1 MTAVDLITAQVVR
14 EYFES
19 VSTEMSRVVE
29 RTAVHPLF
37 NECHDYSTGVF
48 HHRDEVSLVA
58 RATAIPVH
66 IFASLKSVE
75 TMLEQFDADLVDGD
89 VVLLND
95 PYLGGTHNAD
105 LTVMKPVFLEGG
117 GLLCPAIRA
126 HMADSGGACAGNYN
140 PDAREVWQEAFRLSP
155 IKIVEAGRLRED
167 LWETILANTRI
178 PEIFEG
184 DLRAMMAAADIGEQR
199 IREVCARYGDA
210 VVETC
215 VDEALSYA
223 ERRFRAE
230 IATWPEGRTSG
241 VMHLDHDAAGD
252 LDIVVKA
259 TIDVSAD
266 GLVIDFEGSSPQ
278 TPGFVNSPLGNTA
291 SWVYVALCAT
301 LSDEIP
307 INSGMFR
314 VVDIRAPLGS
324 VVNPISPAPVMSS
337 TGRIGS
343 EVGTSV
349 MKALEQIIPERCGN
363 VAYGGSLCT
372 TYGVDTR
379 SDEFFVT
386 IEYGS
391 NLVSASGAYGT
402 DGWGGWPT
410 PFSTLV
416 FNTIEMLEIQFPY
429 RYHRYEYTTDTAAPG
444 RWRGVPAFAMER
456 EAVCDQFV
464 NVIVVGRRHLAP
476 GWAGGKPGFP
486 NLILLEDENGV
497 DGPVDERVTRAPIRA
512 GRCIRSL
519 RSGGGGFGDP
529 LERDAEA
536 VRADVLDEIYTLPIA
551 QREFGVVIDPATL
564 TVDRMA
570 TAATRA
576 RLVEAPRAQGWDA
589 PGSALIFAA
598 SGQPEEILR

>member
-1 MTAVDLITAQVVR
+1 VTSVDPITAQVVR

-48 HHRDEVSLVA
+48 HHRESVSLVA

-75 TMLEQFDADLVDGD
+75 TMLDQFDGDLADGD

-126 HMADSGGACAGNYN
+126 HMADSGGALAGNYN
-140 PDAREVWQEAFRLSP
+140 PAAREVWQEAFRLSP
-155 IKIVEAGRLRED
+155 IKIVEAGELRED
-167 LWETILANTRI
+167 LWQTILANTRI

-199 IREVCARYGDA
+199 IREVLERYGDA
-210 VVETC
+210 VVEEC
-215 VDEALSYA
+215 VEEAFAYA

-230 IATWPEGRTSG
+230 VATWPKGRATG
-241 VMHLDHDAAGD
+241 VMKLDHDSAGD
-252 LDIVVKA
+252 RDIVVKA
-259 TIDVSAD
+259 TVDVSDD
-266 GLVIDFEGSSPQ
+266 GLAIDFEGSSPQ

-301 LSDEIP
+301 LGDDIP
-307 INSGMFR
+307 INSGVFR

-337 TGRIGS
+337 TGRTGS

-349 MKALEQIIPERCGN
+349 MKALEQIVPERCGN
-363 VAYGGSLCT
+363 VAYGGTLCT
-372 TYGVDTR
+372 TYGTDPR
-379 SDEFFVT
+379 YDEFFVT

-391 NLVSASGAYGT
+391 NLVSASAAHGT

-444 RWRGVPAFAMER
+444 QWRGVPGFAMER
-456 EAVCDQFV
+456 EAVSDQYV
-464 NVIVVGRRHLAP
+464 NAIVVGRRNVAP
-476 GWAGGKPGFP
+476 GWSGGKPGFP
-486 NLILLEDENGV
+486 NSIWLEGA
-497 DGPVDERVTRAPIRA
+497 DGERRPIEERVTRALISA
-512 GRCIRSL
+512 GRSMTSL
-519 RSGGGGFGDP
+519 RSGGGGFGDS
-529 LERDAEA
+529 LERDPEA
-536 VRADVLDEIYTLPIA
+536 VLADVLDEIYTAPVA
-551 QREFGVVIDPATL
+551 EHEFGVVIDEATL
-564 TVDRMA
+564 EIDHGATVTLRERL
-570 TAATRA
+570 RA
-576 RLVEAPRAQGWDA
+576 SERPQEWDA
-589 PGSALIFAA
+589 PGADVAFRETAKREGVPA
-598 SGQPEEILR
+598 

>member
-1 MTAVDLITAQVVR
+1 MSAVDPITAQVVR
-14 EYFES
+14 ESMES

-48 HHRDEVSLVA
+48 HHRESVSLVA

-75 TMLEQFDADLVDGD
+75 AMLERHGSTLVDGD

-117 GLLCPAIRA
+117 GLLCPAVRA
-126 HMADSGGACAGNYN
+126 HMADSGGALAGNYN
-140 PDAREVWQEAFRLSP
+140 PDAREVWQEAFRIP
-155 IKIVEAGRLRED
+155 PVKIVEAGELRED
-167 LWETILANTRI
+167 VRAAILANTRI
-178 PEIFEG
+178 PEVFDG
-184 DLRAMMAAADIGEQR
+184 DLRAMMAACDIGEQR
-199 IREVCARYGDA
+199 IRELCERYGDA
-210 VVETC
+210 VVEAC
-215 VDEALSYA
+215 VDEAFAYS

-230 IATWPEGRTSG
+230 VATWPNGRRTG
-241 VMHLDHDAAGD
+241 VMRLDHDAAGNR
-252 LDIVVKA
+252 DIVVQA
-259 TIDVSAD
+259 TVEVSDD

-291 SWVYVALCAT
+291 SWVYVAICAT
-301 LSDEIP
+301 LGDDIP
-307 INSGMFR
+307 INSGLFR

-337 TGRIGS
+337 TGRTGS

-349 MKALEQIIPERCGN
+349 MKALEQIVPERCGN
-363 VAYGGSLCT
+363 VAYGGTLCT
-372 TYGVDTR
+372 TYGVDPR
-379 SDEFFVT
+379 YDEFFVT

-391 NLVSASGAYGT
+391 NLVSASGAHGT

-444 RWRGVPAFAMER
+444 RWRGVPGFAMER
-456 EAVCDQFV
+456 EAVSDQYV
-464 NVIVVGRRHLAP
+464 NAIVVGARNVAP
-476 GWAGGKPGFP
+476 GWAGGDPGFP
-486 NLILLEDENGV
+486 NRIWLRAGDPDEELI
-497 DGPVDERVTRAPIRA
+497 DERVTRAPIAA
-512 GRCIRSL
+512 GQRMASL
-519 RSGGGGFGDP
+519 RSGGGGFGP
-529 LERDAEA
+529 AFERDPRA
-536 VRADVLDEIYTLPIA
+536 VLDDVLDEIYTIA
-551 QREFGVVIDPATL
+551 VAEQAFGVVIDPATL
-564 TVDRMA
+564 EIDEEA
-570 TAATRA
+570 TAARRGCGRTEHG
-576 RLVEAPRAQGWDA
+576 V
-589 PGSALIFAA
+589 AA
-598 SGQPEEILR
+598 TGGDSDWRMGA